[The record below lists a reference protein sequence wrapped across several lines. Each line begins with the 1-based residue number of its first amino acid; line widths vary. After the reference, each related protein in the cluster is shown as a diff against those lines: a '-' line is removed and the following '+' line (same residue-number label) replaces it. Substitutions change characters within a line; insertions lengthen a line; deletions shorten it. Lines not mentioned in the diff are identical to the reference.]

1 MSLFGNGLD
10 AAVHKAFTRPVP
22 KSAPA
27 QMRYLVRQMKGT
39 KAVAQMLRISQRT
52 VERYVKNQIR
62 KPRPDLA
69 ARLEREVK
77 KRWQPQIRARARR
90 RAATSD
96 GIVIDTRARIGYTA
110 PIGTTDEDRIRHLT
124 VALPPRYAARLFDAQ
139 EQGAS
144 EQQLRKITAEGL
156 KEVYFQDDGRR
167 AASSRRSASP
177 TSSTWNSTCRR
188 PERQRGA
195 RFRCLRPDGRPCSS
209 GSDCFGRRCQG
220 AGRDGDR
227 LREGEHP
234 RPFRR
239 FRFASL
245 VSGVRVWVCGRI
257 SSGFLRVRRWGRG
270 GGRVRV
276 FW

>member
-1 MSLFGNGLD
+1 MSLFGNRLD
-10 AAVHKAFTRPVP
+10 AAVHKAFTRPAP

-27 QMRYLVRQMKGT
+27 QMRYLVKQMKGT

-77 KRWQPQIRARARR
+77 KRWQPQIRAQARQK
-90 RAATSD
+90 AATTG

-144 EQQLRKITAEGL
+144 DQQLQRIAAEAL
-156 KEVYFQDDGRR
+156 KEMYFQDNGRR
-167 AASSRRSASP
+167 AGQM
-177 TSSTWNSTCRR
+177 
-188 PERQRGA
+188 EEV
-195 RFRCLRPDGRPCSS
+195 RFTDI
-209 GSDCFGRRCQG
+209 
-220 AGRDGDR
+220 
-227 LREGEHP
+227 EHLE
-234 RPFRR
+234 FD
-239 FRFASL
+239 L
-245 VSGVRVWVCGRI
+245 
-257 SSGFLRVRRWGRG
+257 
-270 GGRVRV
+270 
-276 FW
+276 